1 MSINNFKKYIIFL
14 FFITFSYL
22 SYSDYT
28 DEILS
33 FENIE
38 SRDLY
43 YNLIEELRCPKCQ
56 NQNLLDSNAPL
67 AQDLK
72 NQLYVLINDGYKKN
86 EIKDYMRSRYGDFI
100 LYNPP
105 LNSNTIVLWILPAIL
120 FITGVIILFSRFL
133 KNDSNGLDND
143 K

>member
-1 MSINNFKKYIIFL
+1 MSINNLKKYIIFL

-22 SYSDYT
+22 SYSNYT

-120 FITGVIILFSRFL
+120 LITGVIILFSRFL

-143 K
+143 